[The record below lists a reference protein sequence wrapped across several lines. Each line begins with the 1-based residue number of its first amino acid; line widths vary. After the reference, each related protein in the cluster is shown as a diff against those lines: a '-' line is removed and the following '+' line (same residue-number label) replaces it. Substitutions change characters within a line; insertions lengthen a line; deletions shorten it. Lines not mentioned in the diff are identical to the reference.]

1 MRFVEP
7 RRFRATPRP
16 GTTVALSRICKS
28 PHLARFKKMNG
39 TPPRTGPCVRIGKEP
54 YQVMRRLILASLTLC
69 LLAASVAAQ
78 SSTGRLVGTV
88 SATDGV
94 VAGATVTVKDNK
106 TGRERT
112 AQTSE
117 DGTFSVTQLEF
128 GTYTVTIT
136 AGGFKTFTA
145 NEVKIDVGRDYS
157 LNATLEAGNLS
168 ETVTVTAGADV
179 MNATTA
185 ELSSTVSPKQI
196 LELPLNGR
204 NPLGL
209 ILLQAGTASNTNNS
223 TSINGQRPSATNIT
237 RDGLNIQDNF
247 IRANAADF
255 TQQTPSTDDIA
266 EFTVTT
272 QNAGA
277 DQGYGAS
284 QVQLVTQRGQAEW
297 HGGLWVYSRNSRFGA
312 NRFYNNAAGSYGPN
326 SVQVKTGLKQ
336 AGDPIAPRPFRNF
349 NQFGGKLGGPM
360 PLPHFGEGGPR
371 LVKNKAFFF
380 VYYEGSR
387 DRP

>member
-1 MRFVEP
+1 
-7 RRFRATPRP
+7 
-16 GTTVALSRICKS
+16 
-28 PHLARFKKMNG
+28 
-39 TPPRTGPCVRIGKEP
+39 
-54 YQVMRRLILASLTLC
+54 MRRLLLASLALC
-69 LLAASVAAQ
+69 LLAASAAAQ
-78 SSTGRLVGTV
+78 STSTGRLVGTV

-157 LNATLEAGNLS
+157 LNATLEAGNIS

-204 NPLGL
+204 NP
-209 ILLQAGTASNTNNS
+209 
-223 TSINGQRPSATNIT
+223 
-237 RDGLNIQDNF
+237 
-247 IRANAADF
+247 
-255 TQQTPSTDDIA
+255 
-266 EFTVTT
+266 
-272 QNAGA
+272 
-277 DQGYGAS
+277 
-284 QVQLVTQRGQAEW
+284 
-297 HGGLWVYSRNSRFGA
+297 
-312 NRFYNNAAGSYGPN
+312 
-326 SVQVKTGLKQ
+326 
-336 AGDPIAPRPFRNF
+336 
-349 NQFGGKLGGPM
+349 
-360 PLPHFGEGGPR
+360 
-371 LVKNKAFFF
+371 
-380 VYYEGSR
+380 
-387 DRP
+387 